1 MLLPSW
7 WKRYRDTDIVGLN
20 YKKEGVVLFNNQIIS
35 GDYSKTPFL
44 MRSSAL
50 FIEIMSRNSILS
62 DRIRA
67 N

>member
-44 MRSSAL
+44 MRSAAL